1 MRAPLSVAALALLLV
16 GGWSHALA
24 GNVDDA
30 ITELD
35 LDRARRLLDG
45 AKGNAESLGLT
56 RARLALYAGEC
67 DVAEAQLSAPTLG
80 ESREGAELLA
90 VAANCARATAA
101 AFVVEDRGRGI
112 VLRLQDDADRVLA
125 PFLFDVAANAREALE
140 RDLGTDLPRPLR
152 IDLVRDLFSLS
163 AVSGLPLAAAETTGT
178 LAVARWG
185 RVIMLTPRAT
195 TNGYPWQ
202 DTLAHELTHLVVTRA
217 TRDHAPLWL
226 QEGVAKRE
234 ESRWRNARPFDDPT
248 WADSMARRALES
260 GRSVGIDNLG
270 PSIAMLPTPEA
281 ASIAYAEV
289 SSFVTHFVAVS
300 GRPALE
306 LLFLDLKGTGPRD
319 ANPALVSVSGYTLSE
334 WNRRWQAALLEIP
347 PRDPRTEREAH
358 RPTSDGRG
366 LVRRI
371 RLGDLLSERGALKAA
386 LVEYD
391 EALALGPHEA
401 SVRHR
406 AARTSLA
413 VLPDDEK
420 GSEERLGRLADVRA
434 PHGGWFALEGR
445 RLKKGGATAEALT
458 AQAHSLG
465 LDPLSED
472 VACEG
477 EPGTNGA
484 AVIWPSDPNRRKL
497 CEAVRREH
505 GRAQDRRRGR
515 KIRGD
520 PTD

>member
-16 GGWSHALA
+16 GGWSHARA
-24 GNVDDA
+24 GSVDDA
-30 ITELD
+30 VTELD

-56 RARLALYAGEC
+56 RARLALYSGEC

-80 ESREGAELLA
+80 ESKEGSALLA

-101 AFVVEDRGRGI
+101 AFVVEDRRRGI

-125 PFLFDVAANAREALE
+125 PFLFDVASSARDALE

-217 TRDHAPLWL
+217 TRDQAPLWL

-234 ESRWRNARPFDDPT
+234 ESRWRDARPFDDPT
-248 WADSMARRALES
+248 WADSLARRALES
-260 GRSVGIDNLG
+260 GRAVGIDNLG

-306 LLFLDLKGTGPRD
+306 LLFLDLKGTGPGD
-319 ANPALVSVSGYTLSE
+319 ADPALVSVSGYTLSE

-347 PRDPRTEREAH
+347 ARDPRAERETH
-358 RPTSDGRG
+358 RPSSDIRG
-366 LVRRI
+366 LVRRT
-371 RLGDLLSERGALKAA
+371 RLGDLLGERGALRAS

-413 VLPDDEK
+413 ALPDDEK

-445 RLKKGGATAEALT
+445 RLKKGGANAEALS

-477 EPGTNGA
+477 EPGASAGTGTM
-484 AVIWPSDPNRRKL
+484 PSDPNRRNL
-497 CEAVRREH
+497 CEAVRATEKAR
-505 GRAQDRRRGR
+505 RDRTAKR
-515 KIRGD
+515 
-520 PTD
+520 P

>member
-1 MRAPLSVAALALLLV
+1 MRAPLGVAVLGLSLLV
-16 GGWSHALA
+16 GWSHARA
-24 GNVDDA
+24 GSVDDA

-56 RARLALYAGEC
+56 RARLALYSGEC

-80 ESREGAELLA
+80 ESKEGSELLS

-101 AFVVEDRGRGI
+101 AFVIEDRARGI

-125 PFLFDVAANAREALE
+125 PFLFEVASSAREALE

-217 TRDHAPLWL
+217 TRDQAPLWL

-234 ESRWRNARPFDDPT
+234 ESRWRDARPFDDPT
-248 WADSMARRALES
+248 WADSVARRALES
-260 GRSVGIDNLG
+260 GRAVGIDNLG

-306 LLFLDLKGTGPRD
+306 LLFLDLKGTEPGD
-319 ANPALVSVSGYTLSE
+319 ATPALVSVSGYTLSE

-358 RPTSDGRG
+358 RPTSDARG

-371 RLGDLLSERGALKAA
+371 RLGDLLGERGALKAS

-391 EALALGPHEA
+391 EAVALGPHEA

-413 VLPDDEK
+413 ALPDDEK
-420 GSEERLGRLADVRA
+420 GSEERLGRLTDVRA

-445 RLKKGGATAEALT
+445 RLKKGGSTAEAQT
-458 AQAHSLG
+458 TQRHSLG

-477 EPGTNGA
+477 ETGTKAGTET
-484 AVIWPSDPNRRKL
+484 WPSDPNRRKL
-497 CEAVRREH
+497 CEAVRATEKTRRD
-505 GRAQDRRRGR
+505 RAAKR
-515 KIRGD
+515 
-520 PTD
+520 P